1 MLLQPDNDGF
11 SVPVVSRSKAQCE
24 VMVYSLSKRWSE
36 AVRHHRDALWVSL
49 STPMDYV
56 APLDKGITIACEVRL
71 AMSLD
76 KLTEPVII
84 RVKEHKQESLYV
96 AEMDGYP

>member
-1 MLLQPDNDGF
+1 MFYPCDNYGF
-11 SVPVVSRSKAQCE
+11 SVPVVSRSKAQRE
-24 VMVYSLSKRWSE
+24 GNGHFLAEYWDAAE
-36 AVRHHRDALWVSL
+36 GDHRDALQVSL

-56 APLDKGITIACEVRL
+56 APLDKGITIACEARL

-84 RVKEHKQESLYV
+84 RFKEH
-96 AEMDGYP
+96 

>member
-1 MLLQPDNDGF
+1 MLLQPNNDGF

-24 VMVYSLSKRWSE
+24 GNGYSLSKRWNE
-36 AVRHHRDALWVSL
+36 VARYHRDALWVSL

-56 APLDKGITIACEVRL
+56 APLDKGTTIACEVRL

-84 RVKEHKQESLYV
+84 RLKEHRQEI
-96 AEMDGYP
+96 